1 LSILLPGGDVKR
13 RDFIA
18 RFAGTAAG
26 WPLAARAQQRSHRL
40 AFVHSGVPADKLT
53 ESAGPF
59 WVRRVYQTL
68 RELGDVEG
76 SNLIVERFSAE
87 GRAESFASLAAEVV
101 SRKPDVIIVNLNDLA
116 KVFTVATSTIPLV
129 VITGDPVAGGLLTNL
144 TRPGGNLTGV
154 SVNAGIEIYGKR
166 LQILKEAMPKMA
178 KVAAL
183 MSSAWTGTD
192 GISAFHEAAQQL
204 GIELAA
210 KELPEVNAMRLRR
223 AYDEMAEQH
232 FDAAIVDEGGT
243 FLAQRALMV
252 ELAAKHLLPVIYP
265 YRDYVELGGLIAYGP
280 DFSELAQR
288 LASDVH
294 QIFNGTKAGDIPF
307 YLPNKL
313 QLVINLKTAKGL
325 GLTVPPMLLTTADE
339 LIE

>member
-1 LSILLPGGDVKR
+1 MRR

-18 RFAGTAAG
+18 RVAGTAAG
-26 WPLAARAQQRSHRL
+26 WPLAARAQQRPHRL

-87 GRAESFASLAAEVV
+87 GRAERLASLAAEVV
-101 SRKPDVIIVNLNDLA
+101 SRKPDVILVNLNDLA
-116 KVFTVATSTIPLV
+116 KAFTVATATIPLV
-129 VITGDPVAGGLLTNL
+129 VIVGDPVAGGLLTNL

-166 LQILKEAMPKMA
+166 LQILKEATPKTA

-183 MSSAWTGTD
+183 MSSAWMGVD
-192 GISAFHEAAQQL
+192 GMSAYREAAQQL
-204 GIELAA
+204 GIELVA
-210 KELPEVNAMRLRR
+210 KQLPEVNDMRLRR
-223 AYDEMAEQH
+223 AYEEMAEQH
-232 FDAAIVDEGGT
+232 YDAAVVDEGGT
-243 FLAQRALMV
+243 FLAQRALLV
-252 ELAAKHLLPVIYP
+252 ELATKHLLPVIYP
-265 YRDYVELGGLIAYGP
+265 YRDYVELGGLMAYAP
-280 DFSELAQR
+280 DLGELAQR

-294 QIFNGTKAGDIPF
+294 QIFNGTKASDIPF
-307 YLPNKL
+307 YLPNKF
-313 QLVINLKTAKGL
+313 QLIVNSKAAKAL
-325 GLTVPPMLLTTADE
+325 GLELPPSLLARADE
-339 LIE
+339 VIE

>member
-1 LSILLPGGDVKR
+1 MRR

-18 RFAGTAAG
+18 RVAGTAAG
-26 WPLAARAQQRSHRL
+26 WPLAARAQQRPHRL

-68 RELGDVEG
+68 RELGHVEG

-87 GRAESFASLAAEVV
+87 GRAERFASLAAEVV
-101 SRKPDVIIVNLNDLA
+101 SRKPDVILVNLNDLA
-116 KVFTVATSTIPLV
+116 KAFTIATSTIPLV
-129 VITGDPVAGGLLTNL
+129 VITGDPVAAGLLTNL
-144 TRPGGNLTGV
+144 ARPGGNLTGV

-166 LQILKEAMPKMA
+166 LQILKEAMPKTA
-178 KVAAL
+178 KVAVL
-183 MSSAWTGTD
+183 ISSAWTSA
-192 GISAFHEAAQQL
+192 GISAYREAAQRL
-204 GIELAA
+204 GIELSE
-210 KELPEVNAMRLRR
+210 KELTEADDMRLHRT
-223 AYDEMAEQH
+223 YEEMAEQH

-243 FLAQRALMV
+243 FLAQRALLV

-265 YRDYVELGGLIAYGP
+265 YRDYVELGGLMAYAP
-280 DFSELAQR
+280 DLGELAQR

-307 YLPNKL
+307 YQPNKF
-313 QLVINLKTAKGL
+313 QLIVNSKAAKAL
-325 GLTVPPMLLTTADE
+325 GLELPSSLLTGADE
-339 LIE
+339 VIE